1 MASLVVRNLDKC
13 IIDALKKR
21 AAEEGISAE
30 AEHRQILEKFLIHSQ
45 RKSFAQVL
53 TEMPNVGTDD
63 DFQRIDDNS
72 ADDHVFT

>member
-30 AEHRQILEKFLIHSQ
+30 AEHRKILEKFLINPQ
-45 RKSFAQVL
+45 RKSFAQIL
-53 TEMPNVGTDD
+53 TEIPNVGTDD
-63 DFQRIDDNS
+63 DFQRIDIGVDNN
-72 ADDHVFT
+72 VFT